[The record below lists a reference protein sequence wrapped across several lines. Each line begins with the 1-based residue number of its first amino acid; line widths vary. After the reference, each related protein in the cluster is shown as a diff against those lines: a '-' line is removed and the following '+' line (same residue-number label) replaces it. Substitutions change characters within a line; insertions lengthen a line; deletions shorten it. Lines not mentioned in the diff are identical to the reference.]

1 VFFPAHCQTGVRKML
16 RVIRVTLVR
25 IRDVVSTRNFQMAL
39 STISLGVGDY
49 LVASTTIDYID
60 DGPMIDN
67 HYQAQIGTVLIIAGL
82 TIHPGNVGNPDVDPP
97 HRRLIPAMVHDTF
110 GDVPNLLWTLGR
122 ILSMFMLAVFQTAS
136 GGNGAPVLSFI
147 SSGASLIPYAADRAW
162 GSTRL
167 VRSHPH
173 AGNRH
178 MAGAMVSNFITGN
191 ILDISALILSQG
203 LAYTLRNMTGAFP
216 RLTAGDLGQILRPM
230 IATMV
235 CGTLTSQ
242 LITFGISRSRWASSP
257 PARMFAHSARLAS
270 RSAMRVVQGG
280 HSSDEWVNV
289 AADIV
294 SAFTTHRWTEST
306 ADVFVRGLQQPL
318 DSPFRNTH
326 YRHGQDEPEPMH
338 IVLIEGGLR
347 IPALPPPPPPGALV
361 MPPQIMPP
369 QIMPPQN
376 DAAVRIHI
384 PSAAKSASSDK
395 KKKPG

>member
-1 VFFPAHCQTGVRKML
+1 
-16 RVIRVTLVR
+16 
-25 IRDVVSTRNFQMAL
+25 
-39 STISLGVGDY
+39 
-49 LVASTTIDYID
+49 
-60 DGPMIDN
+60 
-67 HYQAQIGTVLIIAGL
+67 
-82 TIHPGNVGNPDVDPP
+82 
-97 HRRLIPAMVHDTF
+97 
-110 GDVPNLLWTLGR
+110 
-122 ILSMFMLAVFQTAS
+122 
-136 GGNGAPVLSFI
+136 
-147 SSGASLIPYAADRAW
+147 
-162 GSTRL
+162 
-167 VRSHPH
+167 
-173 AGNRH
+173 
-178 MAGAMVSNFITGN
+178 MVSNFITGN

-216 RLTAGDLGQILRPM
+216 RLTAGDLGQILRPT

-235 CGTLTSQ
+235 CGTLSSQ

-270 RSAMRVVQGG
+270 RSVMRVVQGG

-326 YRHGQDEPEPMH
+326 YRHGQDEPEPIH
-338 IVLIEGGLR
+338 IVLFEGGLR

-369 QIMPPQN
+369 QN

-384 PSAAKSASSDK
+384 PIAAKSASSDK

>member
-1 VFFPAHCQTGVRKML
+1 ML

-25 IRDVVSTRNFQMAL
+25 IRDVMTPRNLQMAM

-60 DGPMIDN
+60 DGAMIHN
-67 HYQAQIGTVLIIAGL
+67 RAQAQIGTLLIIAGL

-97 HRRLIPAMVHDTF
+97 QRRLIPAMFHDTF
-110 GDVPNLLWTLGR
+110 GDVTNLLWTLGR
-122 ILSMFMLAVFQTAS
+122 ILSMFMLAIYQTAS
-136 GGNGAPVLSFI
+136 GGNGAPVLNFM

-162 GSTRL
+162 GSTRV

-178 MAGAMVSNFITGN
+178 MAGAMLSNFITGN

-203 LAYTLRNMTGAFP
+203 LAYTLRNGTGAFP
-216 RLTAGDLGQILRPM
+216 RLTAGDLGQILRPT

-257 PARMFAHSARLAS
+257 AARMFAHTARLAS
-270 RSAMRVVQGG
+270 RSAMRTIQGVNPW
-280 HSSDEWVNV
+280 SDDWVNV
-289 AADIV
+289 AADAV

-318 DSPFRNTH
+318 DSPFRNTL
-326 YRHGQDEPEPMH
+326 YRHGEDGPDPIH
-338 IVLIEGGLR
+338 VVLFEAALPLP
-347 IPALPPPPPPGALV
+347 IPAPPPPRGALV
-361 MPPQIMPP
+361 MPPQ
-369 QIMPPQN
+369 N
-376 DAAVRIHI
+376 ADVVRIHI
-384 PSAAKSASSDK
+384 PSAAKSASSET